1 MMHSSANG
9 ISVCFFGSAA
19 RSSTDPLSDR
29 DVLVTARSLKA
40 TRPYVRELE
49 SKGCSVALFSHARL
63 KRMVAAGSL
72 FVQHLKMEGK
82 IIQDSEHW
90 LEDCLGGFSPKNS
103 YEEDINKSF
112 DLIRPLERLMDES
125 SSCQLASDLG
135 YVFIRNY
142 AINRLACQRVY
153 LFDYRSIL
161 EELQGRQR
169 FSDLCLNRLIDLRK
183 GKHAYRAG
191 MSHVSKK
198 SLGHEVAS
206 SILEACPEL
215 NLEAVSSS
223 TNIRRFNL
231 PYATLRDCEAAL
243 LSKESF
249 CSSARINKKRLDQV
263 QRLIRKPRE
272 YSWQVRSIDERWI
285 ASANSLIWSDMNN
298 KTADASER
306 ASHYGIGVKSMH
318 CPTN

>member
-1 MMHSSANG
+1 MN
-9 ISVCFFGSAA
+9 
-19 RSSTDPLSDR
+19 
-29 DVLVTARSLKA
+29 
-40 TRPYVRELE
+40 
-49 SKGCSVALFSHARL
+49 
-63 KRMVAAGSL
+63 
-72 FVQHLKMEGK
+72 
-82 IIQDSEHW
+82 
-90 LEDCLGGFSPKNS
+90 
-103 YEEDINKSF
+103 
-112 DLIRPLERLMDES
+112 ES
-125 SSCQLASDLG
+125 SGCHLAFDLG

-142 AINRLACQRVY
+142 AINRLASQGVY

-191 MSHVSKK
+191 VSHVAKK

-206 SILEACPEL
+206 SISEACLEL

-223 TNIRRFNL
+223 TGVRRFSP

-249 CSSARINKKRLDQV
+249 RSSARINKKRLDQV

-285 ASANSLIWSDMNN
+285 ASANKLIWSDMNN

>member
-1 MMHSSANG
+1 MMNTSKKC
-9 ISVCFFGSAA
+9 ISVCLFGSTA
-19 RSSTDPLSDR
+19 RSSSDFLSDR

-49 SKGCSVALFSHARL
+49 NKGYSVATFSHARL

-82 IIQDSEHW
+82 IIHDTEHW

-112 DLIRPLERLMDES
+112 DLIRPLERLMDEI

-142 AINRLACQRVY
+142 AINRLACRRVY

-161 EELQGRQR
+161 EELQGVQR

-183 GKHAYRAG
+183 GKHAYRTG
-191 MSHVSKK
+191 MSHVAKK

-206 SILEACPEL
+206 SISEACPEL

-223 TNIRRFNL
+223 IGIRRFSL

-249 CSSARINKKRLDQV
+249 RSSARINKKRLDQV

-285 ASANSLIWSDMNN
+285 ASANKLIWSDMNN

>member
-40 TRPYVRELE
+40 TRPYVREPE

-72 FVQHLKMEGK
+72 FVQHLKLEGK

-90 LEDCLGGFSPKNS
+90 LEDCLGNFSPKNS

-112 DLIRPLERLMDES
+112 DLIRPLERLMDEI

-142 AINRLACQRVY
+142 AINRLASQGVY

-191 MSHVSKK
+191 MPHVAKK

-206 SILEACPEL
+206 SISEACPEL

-223 TNIRRFNL
+223 TGIRRFNL
-231 PYATLRDCEAAL
+231 PYATLRDCEATL

-249 CSSARINKKRLDQV
+249 RSSARINKKRLDQV
-263 QRLIRKPRE
+263 QRPIRKPRE

-285 ASANSLIWSDMNN
+285 ASANKLIWSDMNN